1 MFNRIIFDNEIQNFL
16 LSVKNSN
23 GSINRLISVL
33 LYGSN
38 PVIVED
44 GNFISK
50 GVKSDTVSY
59 LPKSKYSKMDPDPYA
74 DKIGRVSIKIGRFI
88 KRFVSKDAMV
98 EFNITDST
106 IETFVN
112 LYKSYFTYDENKMI
126 VVSGDDIK
134 KYYLEDNYWS
144 PSGKKSGSLWNSCM
158 RQSERNKFLNIYSKN
173 DCVKMLV
180 YLSDDNKVRARALL
194 WQDVKEHNSTE
205 SYKFMDRIYSYFDHD
220 INFFKKWASENGY
233 IYKAEQNAKSETLF
247 EIDGEIVRKK
257 LYVILENNNFSYFPY
272 LDTFKYFNTFKNR
285 FSNSDRFNYDYTLVQ
300 SDGSVERESEPE
312 EEYYDIDF
320 DDEY

>member
-1 MFNRIIFDNEIQNFL
+1 
-16 LSVKNSN
+16 
-23 GSINRLISVL
+23 
-33 LYGSN
+33 
-38 PVIVED
+38 
-44 GNFISK
+44 
-50 GVKSDTVSY
+50 
-59 LPKSKYSKMDPDPYA
+59 
-74 DKIGRVSIKIGRFI
+74 
-88 KRFVSKDAMV
+88 
-98 EFNITDST
+98 
-106 IETFVN
+106 
-112 LYKSYFTYDENKMI
+112 
-126 VVSGDDIK
+126 
-134 KYYLEDNYWS
+134 
-144 PSGKKSGSLWNSCM
+144 
-158 RQSERNKFLNIYSKN
+158 
-173 DCVKMLV
+173 MLV

-205 SYKFMDRIYSYFDHD
+205 SYNFMDRIYSYFDHD